1 MPSPATFVINGQYDA
16 ELHRLFFNYLR
27 ISPSYALVC
36 SAPPQRLTK
45 KTPAATRQLIETF
58 RKHGDVYAQTFDA
71 WRGPAPAVS
80 CNPTLPRQGL
90 IGPATTNEYECGG
103 YINLLVPSHLP
114 LARQLLECE
123 RLLRCTIDTQRTK
136 TEPSIRYKTLWRALA
151 TVYERAKHPDIEL
164 WRVGLLANCVERFNG
179 QLDAWAIKKSA
190 HHAQMRRHLTLI
202 VVRML
207 VLALLVAE
215 NAALGAFPVKAPLEG
230 SQLQFP
236 FAELQLHNRLM
247 TSGDAEYRAICDRA
261 AIVRLK

>member
-1 MPSPATFVINGQYDA
+1 
-16 ELHRLFFNYLR
+16 
-27 ISPSYALVC
+27 
-36 SAPPQRLTK
+36 
-45 KTPAATRQLIETF
+45 
-58 RKHGDVYAQTFDA
+58 
-71 WRGPAPAVS
+71 VS

-179 QLDAWAIKKSA
+179 QLDAWATKKSA

-207 VLALLVAE
+207 VLA
-215 NAALGAFPVKAPLEG
+215 LEG